1 MKFNGLVIGI
11 PKEIMEGEKRVAA
24 TPETAGKMIKE
35 GALVLVEKGAG
46 EGSYFPNEDY
56 EKQGAQIIENVC
68 KLYAESDIILK
79 VKEPLFNQEVG
90 LHESDMMKKGQYLIT
105 FLHPASPANHSV
117 VRQLATKGIT
127 ALTLDGVPRI
137 SRAQA
142 MDALTSM
149 STVAGYKS
157 VLMAANRLP
166 KFMPMIGTAIGMI
179 QPSVVLVIG
188 SGVAGLQAIAT
199 AKRLGAIVNAA
210 DIRPDAREQAK
221 SLGAKV
227 VDLGIPPEVAIG
239 EGGYALHLTE
249 EWLLKE
255 RKALGEIVSHSDII
269 ILSALVPGKIAPV
282 LVTEEMVQN
291 MKIGSVIVDIAIDQG
306 GNCEITEPGKVVE
319 KIGVLIDGTKNIP
332 GMLPSSS
339 TWMFSN
345 NIYNFLSNL
354 VQESRVKDANNQD
367 GKIVIDTED
376 EIIASSLVTY
386 QGEVVHAG
394 ALEAMKMLTRRD
406 GK

>member
-90 LHESDMMKKGQYLIT
+90 LHEADMMKKGQYLIT

-269 ILSALVPGKIAPV
+269 ILSALVPGKIAPI
-282 LVTEEMVQN
+282 LVTEDMVQN
-291 MKIGSVIVDIAIDQG
+291 MKTGSVIVDIAIDQG

-354 VQESRVKDANNQD
+354 VQESSVKDASNQD